1 ADGGEGFRKVAAV
14 GGQEE
19 VGRGGGA
26 VAHQIGRLA
35 AGGELEAYRVDDHVA
50 RPHAVAQGASLGEG
64 VPVGRL
70 AVDLGLV
77 GPGAGAGVAGDHAVA
92 VGRVELA
99 VGHDHHGLERPG
111 GV

>member
-1 ADGGEGFRKVAAV
+1 PDPDLPSFPTRRSSDL
-14 GGQEE
+14 
-19 VGRGGGA
+19 RGGGA

-77 GPGAGAGVAGDHAVA
+77 GPGAGAGVAGDQDRKSTRLNSSHVKIS
-92 VGRVELA
+92 
-99 VGHDHHGLERPG
+99 
-111 GV
+111 